1 MDDPLEL
8 KLKLAEYESK
18 CGELEAQVSKLKERV
33 GSSGSADDILE
44 LKTKLSKAEGRADGA
59 ESTLK
64 GTKHQLQQAIEKAE
78 NLQEELNAQK
88 SSTHKAEMKVEDLS
102 RKLTLLQ
109 QKLEESGADD
119 GSKGALEAA
128 ARKADDS
135 ESKLKGAQ
143 MKLQQA
149 LERVEDLTEEV
160 NEHKSRASKAEMQV
174 EDLNRKIRL
183 LQEQVAGA
191 STGGDSAALGTAEKR
206 ADALESE
213 LKGTKMKLVQATEKY
228 EQAQE
233 DLALA
238 KETARKAELKA
249 EEADRK
255 NKMLQ
260 GSLEKANERYTAVET
275 RLLTTMKE
283 VGALKAQLAA
293 RV

>member
-33 GSSGSADDILE
+33 GSSGSADDILD

-109 QKLEESGADD
+109 HKLEESGADD

-233 DLALA
+233 DLSMA

>member
-33 GSSGSADDILE
+33 GSSGSADDILD

-109 QKLEESGADD
+109 HKLEESGADD